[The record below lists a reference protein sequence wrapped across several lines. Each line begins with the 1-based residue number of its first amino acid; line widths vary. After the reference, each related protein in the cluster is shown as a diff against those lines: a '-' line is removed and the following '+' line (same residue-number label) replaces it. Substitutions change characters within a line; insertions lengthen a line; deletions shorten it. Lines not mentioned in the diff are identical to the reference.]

1 MHPTKTLI
9 CLLGLALTAPA
20 FADSTTPPMD
30 SIGARPQMNSSQMYS
45 MMMSRFNAS
54 DKDHN
59 GAISKAEASNMPMLE
74 MHFDEV
80 DTSHDGQVTKAEM
93 QAAFQQQM
101 GKQAHTPQNGAM
113 TQ

>member
-1 MHPTKTLI
+1 MHSPKTLVCI
-9 CLLGLALTAPA
+9 LGLALAAPA
-20 FADSTTPPMD
+20 FADSTGQNLD
-30 SIGARPQMNSSQMYS
+30 SIGGRQQMSSNQMYS
-45 MMMSRFNAS
+45 MMMSRFQQS

-80 DTSHDGQVTKAEM
+80 DTNHDGQVTIAEM

-101 GKQAHTPQNGAM
+101 GKQASGSQ
-113 TQ
+113 